1 MGQCSSEMYDSEP
14 RAISLQTLSGLSS
27 KGAVAP
33 AHYRNIRPGR
43 RLSDDYE
50 VDGAVLGQGLCGDVV
65 LVHGKAFKGRFAMK
79 TISKKQVAPSKPL
92 QLTPEVEIYLALDH
106 PNVVRLHSVYQ
117 TDSKAFLVMECCEGG
132 ELYARLQ
139 KRIVFPDAD
148 AADATRQ
155 MFRAVDYLHARNIVH
170 RDLKLENFLYDS
182 DAPDA
187 LLKVID
193 FGFAHV
199 WNPATLMKAPCGS
212 VSYVSPDVLSGK
224 GYTNKCDLW
233 SLGVIVF
240 MLLAGYAPF
249 SGDAQSM
256 KRLIKAGQVDWSRPG
271 NWSEVSQDARDFVK
285 KLLTR
290 DPAERLDANAALS
303 HPWLTQMASLH
314 APHRPTLGTEVLL
327 SLRRYAG
334 ASRMRRAALQ
344 LLAQELEPDET
355 RELRELFL
363 GLDGDNTG
371 TVSLRELT
379 DAIRG
384 RRAGA
389 GGEGTDAEEG
399 YWSYLL
405 LWPAR
410 MTRVEPRPPVSP
422 QCALRRAPSKE
433 IADVF
438 HVLDAN
444 GDHEVYYSEFLAAT
458 LEARS
463 RLREDAVRRTF
474 RRLDVD
480 RSGAI
485 GAADLQRVI
494 GQTFEGVDA
503 TALLLESEVTL
514 DGKGEVTYEAF
525 ARLLESRDLVPSPRA
540 RPQGRLTGDLLEESG
555 AWELRCDSGPLPDAL
570 GNSA

>member
-170 RDLKLENFLYDS
+170 RDLKLENFLYES

-233 SLGVIVF
+233 SLGVIVW
-240 MLLAGYAPF
+240 MLLAGYPPF
-249 SGDAQSM
+249 HGEERAVM
-256 KRLIKAGQVDWSRPG
+256 AKIRAGQPDWSHQKRWKPV
-271 NWSEVSQDARDFVK
+271 SEDAIIFVK
-285 KLLTR
+285 GLLCK
-290 DPAERLDANAALS
+290 DPKKRMSTSEAMQ
-303 HPWLTQMASLH
+303 HVWLARV
-314 APHRPTLGTEVLL
+314 AG
-327 SLRRYAG
+327 AG
-334 ASRMRRAALQ
+334 ASRAPGVGGMGGGC
-344 LLAQELEPDET
+344 PKPKM
-355 RELRELFL
+355 
-363 GLDGDNTG
+363 
-371 TVSLRELT
+371 
-379 DAIRG
+379 
-384 RRAGA
+384 AGA
-389 GGEGTDAEEG
+389 
-399 YWSYLL
+399 
-405 LWPAR
+405 
-410 MTRVEPRPPVSP
+410 
-422 QCALRRAPSKE
+422 
-433 IADVF
+433 
-438 HVLDAN
+438 
-444 GDHEVYYSEFLAAT
+444 
-458 LEARS
+458 
-463 RLREDAVRRTF
+463 
-474 RRLDVD
+474 
-480 RSGAI
+480 
-485 GAADLQRVI
+485 
-494 GQTFEGVDA
+494 
-503 TALLLESEVTL
+503 
-514 DGKGEVTYEAF
+514 
-525 ARLLESRDLVPSPRA
+525 
-540 RPQGRLTGDLLEESG
+540 
-555 AWELRCDSGPLPDAL
+555 
-570 GNSA
+570 